1 MKIFQRLF
9 LVPYYFF
16 VSHHALHLFCGG
28 GGNVLVLLLITPIL
42 VVQAYPFGAGHCSS
56 GTAIA
61 NISHG
66 NIGSGSL
73 RNGNYQVRMSSSS
86 NSGDGSS
93 SSTSTFIPG
102 PPTFLSTGTDY
113 TLTLTIRDD
122 SIIASSN
129 HFFRGF
135 LFRLSGKQGENVR
148 DAMTISP
155 DFRLIGKDHTTMC
168 SSIVSGVTH
177 TNAIDKTTVDVLLRF
192 DEPIP
197 RVQLEVTVVQSNNPS
212 GSNLWHYD
220 SYDLVVLQAPPS
232 TNVPTSNPSVEPSS
246 VPSIHPS
253 NAIPSMKPS
262 LESTTSPTTSYPS
275 SSTHF
280 PSWTPSKDPSSL
292 PSMEPSKGL
301 SLLPSLTPSK
311 GPSLL
316 PSLTPSDDARSEN
329 PTTSPSMEPTA
340 TTTSST
346 SSTNVSV
353 AAVRRYGVPLSLP
366 VLFCTIHLI
375 SDLL

>member
-9 LVPYYFF
+9 VPYYYF
-16 VSHHALHLFCGG
+16 VSHHALLLFCGG
-28 GGNVLVLLLITPIL
+28 GGSNIVVLLLITPKL

-66 NIGSGSL
+66 NTGSGSL
-73 RNGNYQVRMSSSS
+73 RNGNYQVRMSSN

-93 SSTSTFIPG
+93 SSSTFIPG
-102 PPTFLSTGTDY
+102 PPTFLSTGIDY

-129 HFFRGF
+129 QFFRGF

-155 DFRLIGKDHTTMC
+155 DFRSIGKDHTTMC

-192 DEPIP
+192 NEPIP

-253 NAIPSMKPS
+253 NVNPSMKPS
-262 LESTTSPTTSYPS
+262 LESTSTSPTTSYPS
-275 SSTHF
+275 SSAHF

-311 GPSLL
+311 SPSLL

-346 SSTNVSV
+346 SGTDVSV
-353 AAVRRYGVPLSLP
+353 AAVRRYGVPLTLP

-375 SDLL
+375 SYLL